1 MRDQIVKD
9 AKRLVLKVGSRLVA
23 SKGSGLNTERI
34 DRLASELSALKAQ
47 GREIVMVSSGAIVCG
62 IEKLGL
68 PEYPKSLP
76 HKQAAAAV
84 GQSRLMWAYEK
95 AFEKVGQKVAQVLLT
110 REDLANRARFLN
122 SRHTLTALLEYGV
135 VPIIN
140 ENDTVAVDEI
150 RFGDNDSLAG
160 MVAHLVDADLLVIL
174 SDVEGLYTEDPRH
187 HPNATLIPVVTD
199 VTAEIERR
207 AGGTTSFEGTGGMQT
222 KVLAAKKA
230 ATYGIATAIV
240 SGERPGH
247 LTALFN
253 GDPVGTIFLPKS
265 QKLTSRKHWIGY
277 TVKAKGRLTLDDGGA
292 RGLRERRRR
301 RLHGQVRARVR
312 EGAGELLLRGHRQ
325 DQGIEDVRDPEDVGV
340 QGLRRS
346 HPQGQFGDIVGT
358 CHSERIEESRP
369 FAPFRVTPRG

>member
-1 MRDQIVKD
+1 MRDQIAKD

-34 DRLASELSALKAQ
+34 DRLAGELSALKAQ

-62 IEKLGL
+62 IEKRGL

-76 HKQAAAAV
+76 GKQAAAGV
-84 GQSRLMWAYEK
+84 GQSRVMWEYEK
-95 AFEKVGQKVAQVLLT
+95 ACVKVDQKVAQVLLT

-140 ENDTVAVDEI
+140 ENDTVAVDES

-160 MVAHLVDADLLVIL
+160 MVAHLVDAALLVIL

-187 HPNATLIPVVTD
+187 NPHATLIPVVTE

-207 AGGTTSFEGTGGMQT
+207 AGGTSSVEGTGGMQT
-222 KVLAAKKA
+222 KVQAAKKA

-247 LTALFN
+247 LTGLFQ
-253 GDPVGTIFLPKS
+253 GDSVGTIFLPTS
-265 QKLTSRKHWIGY
+265 HKLTSRKHWIGY
-277 TVKAKGRLTLDDGGA
+277 TVKAKGRLTLDDG
-292 RGLRERRRR
+292 
-301 RLHGQVRARVR
+301 
-312 EGAGELLLRGHRQ
+312 AGE
-325 DQGIEDVRDPEDVGV
+325 
-340 QGLRRS
+340 GLTR
-346 HPQGQFGDIVGT
+346 QGQSLLPSGITAVARAFQNG
-358 CHSERIEESRP
+358 
-369 FAPFRVTPRG
+369 APTAS

>member
-1 MRDQIVKD
+1 MRHRILKE
-9 AKRLVLKVGSRLVA
+9 ARRIVLKIGSRLVA
-23 SKGSGLNTERI
+23 SKGLGLHSDRI
-34 DRLASELSALKAQ
+34 DRLVAELARLKAEDRQ
-47 GREIVMVSSGAIVCG
+47 IVMVSSGAIVCG

-68 PEYPKSLP
+68 REYPKSLP
-76 HKQAAAAV
+76 QKQAAAAV
-84 GQSRLMWAYEK
+84 GQSRLMWADEK
-95 AFEKVGQKVAQVLLT
+95 AFEKVDQKVAQVLLT

-174 SDVEGLYTEDPRH
+174 SDVDGLYTEDPRH
-187 HPNATLIPVVTD
+187 HPNATLIPVVTE

-240 SGERPGH
+240 SGERAGH
-247 LTALFN
+247 LTGLFH
-253 GDPVGTIFLPKS
+253 GDPIGTIFLPKS
-265 QKLTSRKHWIGY
+265 QKHTSRQHWIGY
-277 TVKAKGRLTLDDGGA
+277 TGKAKCRLTLDDGAVEALTRKGKSLLPSGITA
-292 RGLRERRRR
+292 VHGDFESGDAIVCVDKSGRE
-301 RLHGQVRARVR
+301 LAKALVNY
-312 EGAGELLLRGHRQ
+312 
-325 DQGIEDVRDPEDVGV
+325 
-340 QGLRRS
+340 S
-346 HPQGQFGDIVGT
+346 
-358 CHSERIEESRP
+358 S
-369 FAPFRVTPRG
+369 

>member
-34 DRLASELSALKAQ
+34 DRLAGELSALKAQ

-95 AFEKVGQKVAQVLLT
+95 AFEKVDQKVAQVLLT

-187 HPNATLIPVVTD
+187 HPNATLIPVVTE

-207 AGGTTSFEGTGGMQT
+207 AGGTTSFEGTGGMHT

-247 LTALFN
+247 LTGLFQ

-277 TVKAKGRLTLDDGGA
+277 TVKAKGRLTLDDGAVEALTRKGKSLLPSGITA
-292 RGLRERRRR
+292 VHGDFENGDAIVCVDKSGREFAKGLVNYSSQAIAKIKGLKTSEIQKT
-301 RLHGQVRARVR
+301 LGYKDYDEVI
-312 EGAGELLLRGHRQ
+312 HR
-325 DQGIEDVRDPEDVGV
+325 DNLVI
-340 QGLRRS
+340 L
-346 HPQGQFGDIVGT
+346 
-358 CHSERIEESRP
+358 
-369 FAPFRVTPRG
+369 

>member
-34 DRLASELSALKAQ
+34 DRLASDLSALKAQ

-95 AFEKVGQKVAQVLLT
+95 AFEKVDQKVAQVLLT

-187 HPNATLIPVVTD
+187 HANATLIPVVTE

-207 AGGTTSFEGTGGMQT
+207 AGGATSFEGTGGMHT

-247 LTALFN
+247 LTALFH
-253 GDPVGTIFLPKS
+253 GDPIGTIFLPKS

-277 TVKAKGRLTLDDGGA
+277 TVKTKGRLTLDDGAVEALTRKGKSLLPSGITA
-292 RGLRERRRR
+292 VDGDFDSGDAVVCVDKSGREFAKGLVNYSSEAIAKIKG
-301 RLHGQVRARVR
+301 LKTSEIHKTLGYKDYDEVI
-312 EGAGELLLRGHRQ
+312 HR
-325 DQGIEDVRDPEDVGV
+325 DNLVI
-340 QGLRRS
+340 L
-346 HPQGQFGDIVGT
+346 
-358 CHSERIEESRP
+358 
-369 FAPFRVTPRG
+369 

>member
-1 MRDQIVKD
+1 MRDQIIKD

-34 DRLASELSALKAQ
+34 DQLASDLATLKAQ

-95 AFEKVGQKVAQVLLT
+95 AFEKVDQKVAQVLLT

-187 HPNATLIPVVTD
+187 NPNATLIPVVTE
-199 VTAEIERR
+199 VTVEIERR
-207 AGGTTSFEGTGGMQT
+207 AGGTSSFEGTGGMHT

-240 SGERPGH
+240 SGERTGH
-247 LTALFN
+247 LTALFH
-253 GDPVGTIFLPKS
+253 GHPVGTLFLPKS

-277 TVKAKGRLTLDDGGA
+277 TVKAKGRLTLDDGAVEALTRKGKSLLPSGITA
-292 RGLRERRRR
+292 VHGDFESGDAVACVDNSGREFAKGLVNYSSEAIGKIKG
-301 RLHGQVRARVR
+301 LKTSEIQKTLGYKDYDEVI
-312 EGAGELLLRGHRQ
+312 HR
-325 DQGIEDVRDPEDVGV
+325 DNLVI
-340 QGLRRS
+340 L
-346 HPQGQFGDIVGT
+346 
-358 CHSERIEESRP
+358 
-369 FAPFRVTPRG
+369 

>member
-34 DRLASELSALKAQ
+34 DRLASELAVLKAQ

-95 AFEKVGQKVAQVLLT
+95 AFEKVDQKVAQVLLT

-174 SDVEGLYTEDPRH
+174 SDVEGLYSEDPRQH
-187 HPNATLIPVVTD
+187 ANATLIPVVTE

-207 AGGTTSFEGTGGMQT
+207 AGGTTSFEGTGGMHT

-247 LTALFN
+247 LTALFH
-253 GDPVGTIFLPKS
+253 GDPIGTIFLPKS

-277 TVKAKGRLTLDDGGA
+277 TVKTKGRLTLDDGAVEALTRKGKSLLPSGITA
-292 RGLRERRRR
+292 VDGDFDSGDAVVCVDKSGREFANGLVNYSSEAIAKIKG
-301 RLHGQVRARVR
+301 LKTSEIQKTLGYKDYDEVI
-312 EGAGELLLRGHRQ
+312 HR
-325 DQGIEDVRDPEDVGV
+325 DNLVM
-340 QGLRRS
+340 L
-346 HPQGQFGDIVGT
+346 
-358 CHSERIEESRP
+358 
-369 FAPFRVTPRG
+369 

>member
-34 DRLASELSALKAQ
+34 DRLAGELSALKAQ

-95 AFEKVGQKVAQVLLT
+95 AFEKVDQKVAQVLLT

-140 ENDTVAVDEI
+140 ENDTVAVDEN

-174 SDVEGLYTEDPRH
+174 SDVDGLYTEDPRH
-187 HPNATLIPVVTD
+187 NPNATLIPVVTER
-199 VTAEIERR
+199 TAALEQR
-207 AGGTTSFEGTGGMQT
+207 AGGTASVE
-222 KVLAAKKA
+222 
-230 ATYGIATAIV
+230 
-240 SGERPGH
+240 
-247 LTALFN
+247 
-253 GDPVGTIFLPKS
+253 
-265 QKLTSRKHWIGY
+265 IGR
-277 TVKAKGRLTLDDGGA
+277 ASC
-292 RGLRERRRR
+292 RER
-301 RLHGQVRARVR
+301 V
-312 EGAGELLLRGHRQ
+312 
-325 DQGIEDVRDPEDVGV
+325 
-340 QGLRRS
+340 
-346 HPQGQFGDIVGT
+346 
-358 CHSERIEESRP
+358 
-369 FAPFRVTPRG
+369 

>member
-1 MRDQIVKD
+1 MRDQIIKD

-34 DRLASELSALKAQ
+34 DQLASELATLKAQ

-95 AFEKVGQKVAQVLLT
+95 AFEKVDQKVAQVLLT

-187 HPNATLIPVVTD
+187 NPNATLIPVVTE

-207 AGGTTSFEGTGGMQT
+207 AGGTTSFEGTGGMHT

-240 SGERPGH
+240 SGERTGP
-247 LTALFN
+247 LAALFH
-253 GDPVGTIFLPKS
+253 GHPVGTLFLPKS

-277 TVKAKGRLTLDDGGA
+277 TVKAKGRLTLDDGAVEALTRKGKSLLPSGITA
-292 RGLRERRRR
+292 VHGDFESGDAVACVDNSGREFAKGLANYSSEAIGKIKG
-301 RLHGQVRARVR
+301 LKTSEIQKTLGYKDYDEVI
-312 EGAGELLLRGHRQ
+312 HR
-325 DQGIEDVRDPEDVGV
+325 DNLVI
-340 QGLRRS
+340 L
-346 HPQGQFGDIVGT
+346 
-358 CHSERIEESRP
+358 
-369 FAPFRVTPRG
+369 